1 MIDVLFSGNIIIGT
15 PGRLDDI
22 FCHKPD
28 GLDLA
33 ACAKS
38 LVGYS
43 CICDPNIMEMHKL
56 YSICFNFE
64 GSVGFR

>member
-1 MIDVLFSGNIIIGT
+1 MELKHFVWKLLFVSSSGNIIIAT

-33 ACAKS
+33 ACAKT
-38 LVGYS
+38 LV
-43 CICDPNIMEMHKL
+43 CLFD
-56 YSICFNFE
+56 
-64 GSVGFR
+64 

>member
-1 MIDVLFSGNIIIGT
+1 MTDALFSGNIIIGT

-38 LVGYS
+38 LVGYIS
-43 CICDPNIMEMHKL
+43 GPVFMIQI
-56 YSICFNFE
+56 
-64 GSVGFR
+64 